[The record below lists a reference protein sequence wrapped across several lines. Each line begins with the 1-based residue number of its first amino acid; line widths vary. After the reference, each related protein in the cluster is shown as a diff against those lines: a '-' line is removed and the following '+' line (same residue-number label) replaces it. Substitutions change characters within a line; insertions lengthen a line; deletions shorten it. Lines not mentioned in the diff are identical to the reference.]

1 MGFFDIKKL
10 KEMLAAYSP
19 PIYTIKT
26 IRNEKGVDGRLVS
39 YMEKNCHLAEQYKV
53 LRTNLYS
60 LSQEKPLK
68 TIVVT
73 SSQAGEGKTV
83 TSCNMAYALSL
94 DTEKKTLLIDADLR
108 RPTVHTIFGL
118 QRKPG
123 FVDILNG
130 DADIESLIEKPAL
143 DNLFIITAG
152 TIKTNPSEIL
162 SSNRIKVLIDNL
174 RTRFDYVIFDTPPVL
189 NVTDATILGSLCDG
203 IIFVVRAGVTQ
214 KAMIEEAFN
223 MLAGAQ
229 AKPRACIL
237 TGAYI
242 QTYQYYSKYRYY
254 YQHPYGK

>member
-1 MGFFDIKKL
+1 MKFPDFSKL
-10 KEMLAAYSP
+10 KEILDTYSA
-19 PIYTIKT
+19 PIYVIKT
-26 IRNEKGVDGRLVS
+26 LRNEKGVDGRLVS

-60 LSQEKPLK
+60 LSSEKPIK

-73 SSQAGEGKTV
+73 STQASEGKTV

-94 DTEKKTLLIDADLR
+94 DTEKKTLLMDADFR
-108 RPTVHTIFGL
+108 RPSTHTIFGL

-123 FVDILNG
+123 FADVLSG
-130 DADIESLIEKPAL
+130 EADIESLIEKPAL
-143 DNLFIITAG
+143 DNLFVVPAG
-152 TIKTNPSEIL
+152 TIKVNPSEIL
-162 SSNRIKVLIDNL
+162 SSTRMKVLIDKL
-174 RTRFDYVIFDTPPVL
+174 RARFDYIIFDTPPVL
-189 NVTDATILGSLCDG
+189 NVTDATILGSFCDAVL
-203 IIFVVRAGVTQ
+203 FVVRAGVTQ

-237 TGAYI
+237 TGAYV